1 MAVASRDDATVIP
14 KTSQFSPLARTAK
27 WGKTFSLKADP
38 IECDQAESLEA
49 TMTYQ
54 GNQALACQNGKARY
68 LIPKNMRIDLQ
79 LACGMASFLKVYC
92 IQSRYK
98 CLCMYIHHRQPENI
112 LPRMQNRSG
121 FMWCFFGDLLKS
133 PVMLSF
139 LIVHHSNL
147 TKARFICIL

>member
-1 MAVASRDDATVIP
+1 MLRLSRTNVAVCHHWPGPRNG
-14 KTSQFSPLARTAK
+14 
-27 WGKTFSLKADP
+27 GKRETFSLKADP

-54 GNQALACQNGKARY
+54 GNQALACQNGKPRY

-79 LACGMASFLKVYC
+79 LACGMASLLKVYC

-139 LIVHHSNL
+139 
-147 TKARFICIL
+147 RFITAI